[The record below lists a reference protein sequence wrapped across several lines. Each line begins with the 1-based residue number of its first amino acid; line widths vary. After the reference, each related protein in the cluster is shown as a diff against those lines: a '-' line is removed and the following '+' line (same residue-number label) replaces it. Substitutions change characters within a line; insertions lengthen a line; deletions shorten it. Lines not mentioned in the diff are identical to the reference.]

1 MSSLVWIELDARAP
15 GHNLAE
21 LRRGAGP
28 GVLACAVVKANAY
41 GHGLA
46 EVARLIPSADWLGV
60 NSFEEGLALRALGET
75 RPVIV
80 LGHVPIARLRDA
92 VDADL
97 RLTVFNRETVE
108 ALARLEGLP
117 RPARLHVKVE
127 TGTGRQGVLP
137 ADLEGFVR
145 LVRTT
150 ANAALEGLS
159 THFANIE
166 DTTDHSYADAQLA
179 RFWEALATLDR
190 LGGRPPV
197 VHTACTAAAILFP
210 NTHFTMLR
218 TGIGLYGLWP
228 SRETRISARERGGPV
243 PDLRPVLSWKTR
255 LVQVKELPEA
265 SYVGYG
271 CSFRTTRTTRIG
283 VLPVGYADG
292 YDRAL
297 GNRAHVLVRGR
308 RAPVVGRICMNLCM
322 VDVTDVPG
330 ARLDDEVV
338 LLGADGGEAISA
350 ETMAEWAGTINYE
363 VVSRISPLLPRI
375 VRG

>member
-1 MSSLVWIELDARAP
+1 MSSLVWIELDGRAP
-15 GHNLAE
+15 QHNIAE

-28 GVLACAVVKANAY
+28 GVLICAVVKANAY

-46 EVARLIPSADWLGV
+46 EVARLVPTADWLGV
-60 NSFEEGLALRALGET
+60 NSLEECLALRALGET
-75 RPVIV
+75 RPVIA
-80 LGHVPIARLRDA
+80 LGHVPVARLRDA

-97 RLTVFNRETVE
+97 RLTVYNRETVE
-108 ALARLEGLP
+108 AISRLEGLP

-127 TGTGRQGVLP
+127 TGTGRQGVL
-137 ADLEGFVR
+137 AEDLAGFVR
-145 LVRTT
+145 LVRATP
-150 ANAALEGLS
+150 NAVLEGLS

-166 DTTDHSYADAQLA
+166 DTTDHSYAERQLA
-179 RFWEALATLDR
+179 RFAEALATVER

-197 VHTACTAAAILFP
+197 IHTACTAAAILFP
-210 NTHFTMLR
+210 RTHYTMLR

-228 SRETRISARERGGPV
+228 SRETRISARERGGTV

-255 LVQVKELPEA
+255 LVQLKELPES

-271 CSFRTTRTTRIG
+271 CSFRTTRRTRIG

-308 RAPVVGRICMNLCM
+308 RAPVIGRVCMNLCM
-322 VDVTDVPG
+322 VDVTDVPD

-338 LLGADGGEAISA
+338 LLGADGEESISA
-350 ETMAEWAGTINYE
+350 ETMAEWAGTISYE
-363 VVSRISPLLPRI
+363 IVSRISPLLPRL